1 MRSDTNHGKPGKQD
15 IAKMH
20 SRTLLAPGEISINA
34 KSAVLMDATTGEILL
49 NYNMDRKIPPAS
61 FAKLVTLYVLF
72 DLIKHHKVS
81 FSDEVFISKKAWR
94 TSGSKMFI
102 EVNSKVPVEELIKGI
117 SVVSGND
124 ACVAIAEY
132 LYGDTETFV
141 HVMNKYVQSLGMENS
156 HFVNPHGLPEDG
168 QFTTAHDMALLARSY
183 VNSFPEALKF
193 HAMQEYTYSG
203 IRQDNRNGL
212 LRKDPS
218 VDGLKTGWVEQ
229 AGYHLLATAR
239 RDNQRLIA
247 VVMGAE
253 SPAAR
258 EREALKLLQYGYQN
272 FVLLTLFPADQVV
285 TDLPV
290 WKGKRNALP
299 VVVQRSSA
307 MVIPRGYEKQVR
319 KESILPTDVVA
330 PVEKGQVLGEFVV
343 HINADTV
350 KTVPLVAGMSID
362 KAGLVKSLSHQIYLF
377 GRRHQM
383 RLAIIMGSMV
393 SLGVVV
399 MFVFFG
405 RRRRRRT
412 GFRF

>member
-1 MRSDTNHGKPGKQD
+1 
-15 IAKMH
+15 
-20 SRTLLAPGEISINA
+20 
-34 KSAVLMDATTGEILL
+34 
-49 NYNMDRKIPPAS
+49 
-61 FAKLVTLYVLF
+61 
-72 DLIKHHKVS
+72 
-81 FSDEVFISKKAWR
+81 
-94 TSGSKMFI
+94 
-102 EVNSKVPVEELIKGI
+102 
-117 SVVSGND
+117 
-124 ACVAIAEY
+124 
-132 LYGDTETFV
+132 
-141 HVMNKYVQSLGMENS
+141 
-156 HFVNPHGLPEDG
+156 
-168 QFTTAHDMALLARSY
+168 MALLARSY

-193 HAMQEYTYSG
+193 HSMQEYTYSG

-218 VDGLKTGWVEQ
+218 VDGLKTGWVEE

-290 WKGKRNALP
+290 WKGKRNVLP
-299 VVVQRSSA
+299 VIVQHSSA
-307 MVIPRGYEKQVR
+307 VVIPRGHEKQVR
-319 KESILPTDVVA
+319 KESILPTDVIA
-330 PVEKGQVLGEFVV
+330 PIEKGQVLGEFVV

-350 KTVPLVAGMSID
+350 KTIPLVAGMSIT

-377 GRRHQM
+377 VRSHQT

-393 SLGVVV
+393 SLGVVA

-405 RRRRRRT
+405 RKRRRRT